1 MLATVK
7 GYYDGAQ
14 IVLNDDD
21 RKNLTIGDE
30 LVITILNRNNMQKSE
45 TKLEQRRNI
54 IDSEMYVTKT
64 GRNAVEVDHEIK
76 ELRNNDRF

>member
-14 IVLNDDD
+14 IVMNDDD

-30 LVITILNRNNMQKSE
+30 LVITILNRNNMQKAE

-64 GRNAVEVDHEIK
+64 GRNAEEVDHEIK